1 MNNPILHVADLRRR
15 GLATDADLR
24 KAIRKALHDS
34 YARSQ
39 AYGKAWDACVPMIR
53 DAMIRAARKEGGAT

>member
-24 KAIRKALHDS
+24 KAIRKALRDS
-34 YARSQ
+34 YARSE
-39 AYGKAWDACVPMIR
+39 AYCKAWNACVPMVR
-53 DAMIRAARKEGGAT
+53 DAMIRAARKEGGAS